1 MMYNTGQEIT
11 IPYDHTLVMK
21 NMQFR
26 HLRLGFMCRC
36 ELCQE
41 EEIKNDDEL
50 YDKFQNLEEISE
62 KIREKYYDNH
72 PPTKDMMKNAKK
84 LEEFLNDNEKAL
96 EISKQ
101 MYNLARI
108 KRAPKGFIFDLIKNG
123 IEHAADGYKNTKDN
137 IEFANR
143 NQYFKNEG
151 KKLVEIGQ
159 QIIKICYGNV
169 SPADFAYLES
179 YSKIIDHWKEYAN
192 FFDD

>member
-26 HLRLGFMCRC
+26 HLRLGFICRC

-123 IEHAADGYKNTKDN
+123 IEHAADGYKNTKGK
-137 IEFANR
+137 IENL
-143 NQYFKNEG
+143 Q
-151 KKLVEIGQ
+151 
-159 QIIKICYGNV
+159 
-169 SPADFAYLES
+169 
-179 YSKIIDHWKEYAN
+179 
-192 FFDD
+192 FDDNQANWISNGFAIALTSFKLYFSIFCVMNSQVIF